1 LGTAIEVFDT
11 DAGRSRTIRED
22 GCEAAADDERRLSEL
37 RLYRPRQSAA
47 CRPAELLRRDL
58 QPGPVLGVKVAL
70 KGEIP
75 PVSKKCILCGTNL
88 DKGKHYLSASG
99 GSIIRACAYL
109 LPMWVLKFLRNRKCS
124 NSVTTNK

>member
-1 LGTAIEVFDT
+1 MGTAIEVFDT

-58 QPGPVLGVKVAL
+58 QPGPVLGVKVAV
-70 KGEIP
+70 KGEISSSFEKMYP
-75 PVSKKCILCGTNL
+75 LRGQSRQGQTLLKRVWRKHNSGLRIFIANVDLKILT
-88 DKGKHYLSASG
+88 
-99 GSIIRACAYL
+99 
-109 LPMWVLKFLRNRKCS
+109 
-124 NSVTTNK
+124 